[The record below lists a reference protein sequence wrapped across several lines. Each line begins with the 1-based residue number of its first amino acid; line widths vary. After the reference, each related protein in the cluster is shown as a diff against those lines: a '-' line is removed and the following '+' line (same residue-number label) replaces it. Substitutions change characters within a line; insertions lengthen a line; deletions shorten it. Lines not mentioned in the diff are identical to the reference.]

1 VLRGTTLLPLHRGT
15 IFSRPY

>member
-1 VLRGTTLLPLHRGT
+1 MPILT

>member
-1 VLRGTTLLPLHRGT
+1 MNYLQLDECT

>member
-1 VLRGTTLLPLHRGT
+1 MIQTST

>member
-1 VLRGTTLLPLHRGT
+1 MPAAILQRT

>member
-1 VLRGTTLLPLHRGT
+1 MVSEYMKVT